1 MDERAYAGAEHLD
14 PAYVAA
20 YEAKADFDPYP
31 DVRLL
36 RDLGADRTQTLV
48 DLGAGTGRFARA
60 AADVYGRVIA
70 VDVSP
75 AMVAVLRQHV
85 RDGRTARVEVVEAGL
100 LSYEHRGAPADVVY
114 SRNALHQLP
123 DFWKTLALHRIAA
136 MLRPGGILRLRD
148 LVFSVDPPDVDTVVE
163 KWLGAASADQQTGW
177 TRAELAA
184 HLRGEYS
191 SFSWL
196 LEPMLERAGFAIEA
210 ASYDAS
216 KAFAAYVCRRT

>member
-1 MDERAYAGAEHLD
+1 MDEPAYAGAEHLD
-14 PAYVAA
+14 PAYVAT
-20 YEAKADFDPYP
+20 YEAKAGFDPQP
-31 DVRLL
+31 EVSLL
-36 RDLGADRTQTLV
+36 RALGGDRTQTLV
-48 DLGAGTGRFARA
+48 DLGAGTGALALA
-60 AADVYGRVIA
+60 AADVYGRVVA

-75 AMVAVLRQHV
+75 AMAVVLRRRV
-85 RDGRTARVEVVEAGL
+85 RDDRAARVEVVQAGL
-100 LSYEHRGAPADVVY
+100 LSYQHRGAPADVVY

-148 LVFSVDPPDVDTVVE
+148 LVFSVDPPDVDAVVE
-163 KWLGAASADQQTGW
+163 AWLGAAPADARAGW

-184 HLRGEYS
+184 HVRGEHS
-191 SFSWL
+191 TFSWL
-196 LEPMLERAGFAIEA
+196 LEPMLERVGFTIEE